1 MVNRKKRVLV
11 WWRKSGMGLRL
22 TFFLLAIGLLASLL
36 ALQHPQE
43 DTQYAGRNLLFFILV
58 NLNVII
64 ICVLAF
70 LIGRNVVKLIFD
82 RRRNILGAKLKL
94 RLAVAFVAL
103 SMVPTVFLFLLASG
117 LLNRVMEGWFSNQ
130 IERSVTGAVEV
141 ARYHF
146 ATLKENTQSVAER
159 IAGEIS
165 ALPNGQSTEQLADW
179 AEARRK
185 EAALYGLRLIR
196 QDGEPIFKV
205 FNAAASISTF
215 REPELDS
222 GALQKALDGARN
234 VLYEE
239 HDASQYVRAY
249 LPIQFAGQAAALV
262 ATTRVNPELVQALG
276 VVNDSYKE
284 YEQLKL
290 FRMPI
295 KSSVLLTLGMITG
308 LILFAA
314 IWIGFYIAR
323 EIAVPI
329 QRLAEGTRAVAK
341 GNLDFQI
348 RVAGDDEIGLLV
360 QLFNQMT
367 ADLKASREDVQQR
380 RLYIETILSNL
391 AVGVIGL
398 DTSGCITSINSAAA
412 ELFSLADPASM
423 FGRQWKEAL
432 RPEIVEQ
439 ISPLLEALAS
449 VGADPEELAVREH
462 ELSVAA
468 GGRELKVVCT
478 LGRIIDSRQRVL
490 GTVLL
495 FDDVTELTKAQHMS
509 VWREVA
515 RRIAHE
521 IKNPLTPI
529 QLSAQRLKRLIA
541 DSDQSQSVHECAQ
554 TIVENV
560 DSIKRLAN
568 EFSNFARM
576 PTAEFTLGNLNTLIA
591 DAIAP
596 FAESHSDIVFQF
608 IADSRM
614 PELSMDREQ
623 IRRCVMNLVDNAI
636 AALERDSAGASRA
649 EGPKI
654 VVRTYYDKRT
664 KLASIEVADNGP
676 GVPDSDK
683 TRIFEPYFTTKPSG
697 SGLGLAI
704 VTSIVAD
711 HQGKIRVYDNKPRG
725 AKFIVDLPLAPK
737 VQTQRRL
744 ASA

>member
-1 MVNRKKRVLV
+1 
-11 WWRKSGMGLRL
+11 MGLRL

-36 ALQHPQE
+36 ALQHPQ
-43 DTQYAGRNLLFFILV
+43 DDAQYAGRNLLFFILV

-117 LLNRVMEGWFSNQ
+117 LLNRVMEGWFSSQ
-130 IERSVTGAVEV
+130 IDRSVTGAVEV
-141 ARYHF
+141 ARFHF
-146 ATLKENTQSVAER
+146 ASLKESTLAAAQR
-159 IAGEIS
+159 ISIE
-165 ALPNGQSTEQLADW
+165 LPAFEQGHTKEQIEDW
-179 AEARRK
+179 AERRRK
-185 EAALYGLRLIR
+185 EESLYGLRVIDAQGSTLV
-196 QDGEPIFKV
+196 KV
-205 FNAAASISTF
+205 FNAAAAISTF
-215 REPELDS
+215 REPSVDAA
-222 GALQKALDGARN
+222 ALRKAWEGTSS

-239 HDASQYVRAY
+239 QDSSQYVRAY
-249 LPIQFAGQAAALV
+249 LPVSVFGQRVALV
-262 ATTRVNPELVQALG
+262 AATRVNPELVQALG

-367 ADLKASREDVQQR
+367 ADLKASREDSQQR

-398 DTSGCITSINSAAA
+398 DTQGNITSVNQAAA
-412 ELFSLADPASM
+412 DLFALSDPNTM
-423 FGRQWKEAL
+423 YGRPWSEAL
-432 RPEIVEQ
+432 RPDIVEQ
-439 ISPLLEALAS
+439 VSPLLEALKEM
-449 VGADPEELAVREH
+449 DPDSEELAVREH
-462 ELSVAA
+462 ELSIPS

-478 LGRIIDSRQRVL
+478 LGRVVDSKRKIL

-529 QLSAQRLKRLIA
+529 QLSAQRLKRLI
-541 DSDQSQSVHECAQ
+541 SNTDQSQAVHECAQ

-576 PTAEFTLGNLNTLIA
+576 PTAEFTLGNLNTLVA

-596 FAESHSDIVFQF
+596 FAESHSEIVFQF

-614 PELSMDREQ
+614 PDLSMDREQ
-623 IRRCVMNLVDNAI
+623 IRRCVMNLLDNAI
-636 AALERDSAGASRA
+636 SAMERDSGASNRG
-649 EGPKI
+649 EGAKI

-664 KLASIEVADNGP
+664 KMASIEVADNGP

-744 ASA
+744 ASAQ